1 MPTGSRGLQ
10 EALTPV
16 PSSTR
21 ASWLRV
27 QERHPPAPKAAR
39 GQLQGGQRI
48 PPVTP
53 LLLGGTKARI
63 QPTKPTLRSSGS
75 PSRTGDQQPGG
86 AQAGTEGHQDKHSGS
101 SQHLSSPQPH
111 TDLTPCCWPQ
121 AQPFRADTGARG
133 SARSCGQF

>member
-27 QERHPPAPKAAR
+27 QERHPPPPKAA
-39 GQLQGGQRI
+39 GGWLQGGSASLLSPLSSWVAQRH
-48 PPVTP
+48 
-53 LLLGGTKARI
+53 GI
-63 QPTKPTLRSSGS
+63 QPTKPTLRTSGS

-101 SQHLSSPQPH
+101 SQHLSCPQPH